1 MRETMFDIILTALLI
16 LLLRVGQD
24 TLFLAKIDAFNR
36 ANKIYSMSVNFFE
49 AMYTITVIKIV
60 LDLMQKSVYFV
71 LFFGLGSL
79 LGGLVSSAIKRK
91 LDNKLEGQRKFYA
104 RISLDDDKDRTE
116 LIKILIKH
124 KFEFTVDKKE
134 YINGKT
140 RTVVQGSIQNRQRMY
155 ELKEILRGRPGKFVT
170 ILRAEDVYMLN

>member
-1 MRETMFDIILTALLI
+1 MIDIILTALLI
-16 LLLRVGQD
+16 LLLRIGQD

-36 ANKIYSMSVNFFE
+36 ANKVYSMSINFFE

-79 LGGLVSSAIKRK
+79 LGGLVSSAIKAR
-91 LDNKLEGQRKFYA
+91 LDNRLEGQRKFYA
-104 RISLDDDKDRTE
+104 RISLNDDKDRSE
-116 LIKILIKH
+116 LIETLIQH
-124 KFEFTVDKKE
+124 EYEFTVDKKE

-140 RTVVQGSIQNRQRMY
+140 RTVIQGSIDNRQRMY

-170 ILRAEDVYMLN
+170 ILRAEDVYMLS

>member
-1 MRETMFDIILTALLI
+1 MIDIILTALLI
-16 LLLRVGQD
+16 LLLRIGQD

-36 ANKIYSMSVNFFE
+36 ANKVYSMSVNFFE

-60 LDLMQKSVYFV
+60 LDLMQKNVYFV
-71 LFFGLGSL
+71 IFFGLGSL
-79 LGGLVSSAIKRK
+79 LGGLISSAIKGK

-116 LIKILIKH
+116 LIKTLIHH
-124 KFEFTVDKKE
+124 KYEFTVDKKE

-140 RTVVQGSIQNRQRMY
+140 RTVIQGSIENRQRMY
-155 ELKEILRGRPGKFVT
+155 ELKEILRGRPGKLVT
-170 ILRAEDVYMLN
+170 ILRAEDVYMLR

>member
-1 MRETMFDIILTALLI
+1 MIDIILTALLI

-79 LGGLVSSAIKRK
+79 LGGLVSSAIKGK

-104 RISLDDDKDRTE
+104 RISLDDDKDRSE
-116 LIKILIKH
+116 LIKILIEH

>member
-1 MRETMFDIILTALLI
+1 MIDIILTALLI

-36 ANKIYSMSVNFFE
+36 GNRIYSMSINFFE
-49 AMYTITVIKIV
+49 AMYTITVIKII
-60 LDLMQKSVYFV
+60 LDLMQKNVYYV
-71 LFFGLGSL
+71 IFFGIGSL
-79 LGGLVSSAIKRK
+79 LGGLVSSSIKRK

-104 RISLDDDKDRTE
+104 RISLDDDKDRSE
-116 LIKILIKH
+116 LIETLNQH
-124 KFEFTVDKKE
+124 NFEFTVDIKE

-140 RTVVQGSIQNRQRMY
+140 RTVIQGSIDNRKRMY

-170 ILRAEDVYMLN
+170 ILRAEDVYMLR

>member
-1 MRETMFDIILTALLI
+1 MIDIILTALII
-16 LLLRVGQD
+16 LLLRGGQD

-79 LGGLVSSAIKRK
+79 LGGLVSSAIKGK

-104 RISLDDDKDRTE
+104 RISLDDDKDRSE
-116 LIKILIKH
+116 LIKILIEH
-124 KFEFTVDKKE
+124 EFEFTVDKKE

>member
-1 MRETMFDIILTALLI
+1 MFDIILTALLI

-36 ANKIYSMSVNFFE
+36 ANKVYSMSINFFE

-60 LDLMQKSVYFV
+60 LNLMQKSVYYV

-79 LGGLVSSAIKRK
+79 LGGLISSLIKSR

-104 RISLDDDKDRTE
+104 RISLDDDKDRSE
-116 LIKILIKH
+116 LIKILIAH
-124 KFEFTVDKKE
+124 KYEFTVDNKE

-140 RTVVQGSIQNRQRMY
+140 RTVIQGSIQNRQRMY

>member
-1 MRETMFDIILTALLI
+1 MIDIVLTALLI

-36 ANKIYSMSVNFFE
+36 SNKVYSMSVNFFE

-60 LDLMQKSVYFV
+60 LDLMQKNVYFV
-71 LFFGLGSL
+71 IFFGLGSL
-79 LGGLVSSAIKRK
+79 LGGLISSIIKGK

-116 LIKILIKH
+116 LIKTLIHH
-124 KFEFTVDKKE
+124 KYEFTVDKKE
-134 YINGKT
+134 YINGKI
-140 RTVVQGSIQNRQRMY
+140 RTVIQGSIENRQRMY

-170 ILRAEDVYMLN
+170 ILRAEDVYMLR